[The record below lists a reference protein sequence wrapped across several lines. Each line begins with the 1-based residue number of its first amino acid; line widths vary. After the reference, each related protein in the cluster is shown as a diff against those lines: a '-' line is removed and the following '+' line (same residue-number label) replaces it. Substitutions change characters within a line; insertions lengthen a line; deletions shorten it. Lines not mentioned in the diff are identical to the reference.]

1 METKIDKC
9 TIARLF
15 NVFCFCFL
23 IIIIMVYVNK
33 EHENTEKLN
42 VLNDKIESYS
52 NKLNRIETGLIGTQ
66 DDLSALNVQ
75 LQCLENSF
83 DLLSDQ
89 VNYIEYN
96 STDLGTVLN
105 LSESDVEYFAKL
117 LYREGGYEPFECKM
131 SICFV
136 VLNRILSEK
145 FPNTLV
151 DVINDEGQFQPVS
164 TGSINSATPTDD
176 CYYAIDMVLSM
187 NYCELKDRFG
197 DVYFFRAATEEKVF
211 GTNTKFKHTLGNT
224 DFYEYK

>member
-1 METKIDKC
+1 MTKETL
-9 TIARLF
+9 RNGF
-15 NVFCFCFL
+15 NIFCFL
-23 IIIIMVYVNK
+23 FIVLLLILFTDK
-33 EHENTEKLN
+33 QHEYNETVT
-42 VLNDKIESYS
+42 VLNNKIESYS

-105 LSESDVEYFAKL
+105 LSESDIEYFAKL

-136 VLNRILSEK
+136 VLNRVLSNK
-145 FPNTLV
+145 FPNNLV
-151 DVINDEGQFQPVS
+151 DVINDEGQFQPVI

-187 NYCELKDRFG
+187 NYCELADRFG
-197 DVYFFRAATEEKVF
+197 DVYFFRAATKEKVF
-211 GTNTKFKHTLGNT
+211 GSNTKFKQTLGNT

>member
-1 METKIDKC
+1 M
-9 TIARLF
+9 
-15 NVFCFCFL
+15 
-23 IIIIMVYVNK
+23 NK
-33 EHENTEKLN
+33 EFEQKILFIFTVLLILILVCCYISKEQEKQETID
-42 VLNDKIESYS
+42 VLNNKIESYS

-197 DVYFFRAATEEKVF
+197 DVYFFRAATKEKVF
-211 GTNTKFKHTLGNT
+211 GTNTKFKQTLGNT